1 MEAFYSVRGF
11 FLGAVFAALTL
22 AVFMPATAQAGIVGT
37 QELVQE
43 QQSNVDRAQLLEA
56 LDRSE
61 IRAELERYGVDADQ
75 AQDRVAAMTD
85 AEVLELS
92 AGIDQFAA
100 GGDIGVATLLLLIIL
115 FILVT

>member
-1 MEAFYSVRGF
+1 MESLYSVRGF
-11 FLGAVFAALTL
+11 LLGAFFTALAFAA
-22 AVFMPATAQAGIVGT
+22 FMPASAQAGIVGT

-43 QQSNVDRAQLLEA
+43 QQSSADRAQLLEA
-56 LDRSE
+56 LDRSDV
-61 IRAELERYGVDADQ
+61 RAELERYGVDPDQ
-75 AQDRVAAMTD
+75 AQERVAAMTD